1 MRSDSTS
8 TVADA
13 RRAGAAPDRRRGHG
27 PFRPAVAVE
36 QVVLRPS
43 LFELKQPAKA
53 QLVAC
58 ADLVEAGQ
66 DVLACKFDDPK
77 PDSLPLKEGVYQPT
91 RRTRLR
97 RAEVAELVE

>member
-1 MRSDSTS
+1 MGT
-8 TVADA
+8 
-13 RRAGAAPDRRRGHG
+13 DR
-27 PFRPAVAVE
+27 FD
-36 QVVLRPS
+36 LPS
-43 LFELKQPAKA
+43 RLNKSFYDHPSFELKQPAKA